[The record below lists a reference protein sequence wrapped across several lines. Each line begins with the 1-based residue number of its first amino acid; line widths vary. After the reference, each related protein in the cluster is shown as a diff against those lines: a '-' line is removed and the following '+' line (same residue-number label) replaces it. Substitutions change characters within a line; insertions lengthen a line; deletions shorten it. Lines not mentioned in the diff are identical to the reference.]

1 MPFVPFLSPSDDYL
15 NYQRP
20 RGFLD
25 VSAAVSVTGLGADEL
40 LKRFLVKNLKV
51 YLDCEPYRSQ
61 GVLRQLLSKK
71 HKEDGLT
78 EEVDSLQGTLFIID
92 VQKSCEIKPGVYPLT
107 QAGLELLIGRHKV
120 GFEGEELLAD
130 LCLLTPE
137 ADELAQEFRDSEG
150 RIFVRLDNPLF
161 TGHPAFHPCD
171 VVRFEDLEEVM
182 RNPATPSS
190 SEIEAAWGSCTETE
204 IFDPSAFSFDLI
216 STRSS
221 IDSDKE
227 KRLRD
232 LCGDWALQLREVNE
246 LRKMGGLKLDKLKTT
261 WPMENLSAAFSAM
274 VEQGWIEVASQDV
287 FLAHFTNSTLKDTV
301 PQQVSKLNWL
311 NSKQLLHVV
320 MKKLEITL
328 TEVHLHFLL
337 RGEEMTPIRSGLKD
351 TERAQW
357 EEKVEK
363 LLKSFRS

>member
-1 MPFVPFLSPSDDYL
+1 MPFAHFLSPSDDYL

-61 GVLRQLLSKK
+61 GELRKLLLKK

-78 EEVDSLQGTLFIID
+78 EEVGSLQGTLFIKD
-92 VQKSCEIKPGVYPLT
+92 VRKSCEIKPDVYPLT

-137 ADELAQEFRDSEG
+137 ADELAQEFRDSGEK
-150 RIFVRLDNPLF
+150 IYVRVDSPLF

-182 RNPATPSS
+182 RNPSLSNS
-190 SEIEAAWGSCTETE
+190 SENKVAWGSRTETE

-221 IDSDKE
+221 IDTDKE
-227 KRLRD
+227 EQLSN
-232 LCGDWALQLREVNE
+232 LCTDWALQLREVRD
-246 LRKMGGLKLDKLKTT
+246 LREKENLKLEKLKVE
-261 WPMENLSAAFSAM
+261 WPLENLSGAFSAM
-274 VEQGWIEVASQDV
+274 VDQGWVEAAPEDV
-287 FLAHFTNSTLKDTV
+287 FLDHFRNSLLKDPV
-301 PQQVSKLNWL
+301 PQHTPKLNWL
-311 NSKQLLHVV
+311 ESKSLLHTV
-320 MKKLEITL
+320 MKKLQITL
-328 TEVHLHFLL
+328 ADVHPHFLL
-337 RGEEMTPIRSGLKD
+337 RGEETIPSRSGLKN
-351 TERAQW
+351 TEHAQLERA
-357 EEKVEK
+357 EELLEK
-363 LLKSFRS
+363 FRP

>member
-1 MPFVPFLSPSDDYL
+1 MSFAFFLSPSDTYL

-107 QAGLELLIGRHKV
+107 HAGLELLIGRHKV

-182 RNPATPSS
+182 RNPSPNNPSESGGSWS
-190 SEIEAAWGSCTETE
+190 SRTETE

-221 IDSDKE
+221 IDPDKE
-227 KRLRD
+227 KRLSDLCKDWANQLRTVRD
-232 LCGDWALQLREVNE
+232 LRE
-246 LRKMGGLKLDKLKTT
+246 KGSLKLEKLKVA
-261 WPMENLSAAFSAM
+261 WPMENLSGAFSAM
-274 VEQGWIEVASQDV
+274 VDQGWVEAAPEDV
-287 FLAHFTNSTLKDTV
+287 FLEHFTNSLLKDPV
-301 PQQVSKLNWL
+301 PQHTPKLNWL
-311 NSKQLLHVV
+311 ESKSLLRTV
-320 MKKLEITL
+320 MKKLQITL
-328 TEVHLHFLL
+328 ADVHPHFLL
-337 RGEEMTPIRSGLKD
+337 RGEETIPSRSGLKN
-351 TERAQW
+351 TEHA
-357 EEKVEK
+357 
-363 LLKSFRS
+363 